1 MKKIGLIL
9 SVMFCVSIFITGCNG
24 NKDKLEDSNNSTIIL
39 ADEEK
44 YYGDTFGQGDII
56 DVKVEIDEDDWAGI
70 LANPTEEEFH
80 SANITVN
87 GTSIENVG
95 FRTKGFSSLTT
106 VAQSDSD
113 RYGFKIKTDKY
124 EDKQTLN
131 GLNEF
136 VLNGSFADP
145 SYMREYLTYS
155 AMKVLD
161 GITPFATYANLYIN
175 DELFGFYL
183 LIESYDDSFVER
195 YSSAEDT
202 CLYKAKS
209 DFCTLLPSDDG
220 SGFDLQYGS
229 DKNLDNIKSLIE
241 VLNTTTSENKEEL
254 EKILDVD
261 SVLKAMAVNTVMG
274 NYDSYSGSKAHNYY
288 LLYSNGKFSYIGW
301 DYNMSIGGFNEDG
314 GASVTVD
321 INTPVYSVDISQRPL
336 IEKLLAIDDF
346 KGKYLEYVNTLCDY
360 FDNADVYVEE
370 LADYIRANVKN
381 DPTAFYSIEEFES
394 NIVTSDTDLTEVEN
408 KNPSQGMIKP
418 EISDNG
424 EGSMSFPEGAEQP
437 NRDQMPEIPE
447 GMEPP
452 NRGEN
457 ETQPAGEN
465 SQIDQGGSG
474 IMPPMADENGQM
486 QEAIEPPS
494 NNGVSVMPGS
504 GQQMPPNND
513 KGNMGNPGGGMGM
526 ISGNVVSIM
535 DYITQRIEQ
544 IRAQLGS

>member
-9 SVMFCVSIFITGCNG
+9 SIIFCVSSMITGCNKQQDKIEEV
-24 NKDKLEDSNNSTIIL
+24 NKSNIIL

-44 YYGDTFGQGDII
+44 YYGNTFGQGDIV
-56 DVKVEIDEDDWAGI
+56 DVKVEIDEDDWADI

-87 GTSIENVG
+87 GTEVENVG

-106 VAQSDSD
+106 VAQSDSN

-175 DELFGFYL
+175 NELFGFYL

-195 YSSAEDT
+195 YSNAEDT

-241 VLNTTTSENKEEL
+241 VLNTTTSETKTEL

-301 DYNMSIGGFNEDG
+301 DYNMSMGGFNEDS

-321 INTPVYSVDISQRPL
+321 INTPVYGVDISQRPL
-336 IEKLLAIDDF
+336 IEKLLNIDDY
-346 KGKYLEYVNTLCDY
+346 KSKYLEYVNTLCDY
-360 FDNADVYVEE
+360 FSNAEIYVEE
-370 LADYIRANVKN
+370 LADYIREDVTN

-394 NIVTSDTDLTEVEN
+394 NIVKSDTDLTQVEN
-408 KNPSQGMIKP
+408 RNPSQGMVKP

-424 EGSMSFPEGAEQP
+424 EVSMPFPEGEELP

-452 NRGEN
+452 NMGEN
-457 ETQPAGEN
+457 ETQTSGEN
-465 SQIDQGGSG
+465 SQVDQGQGG
-474 IMPPMADENGQM
+474 IMPPKGEENEQM
-486 QEAIEPPS
+486 PEVGEPSS
-494 NNGVSVMPGS
+494 NNGEPVMPGN
-504 GQQMPPNND
+504 GQQMPPNN
-513 KGNMGNPGGGMGM
+513 KGNIGKPGGGMGM
-526 ISGNVVSIM
+526 ISGNVVSIV
-535 DYITQRIEQ
+535 DYITQRIDQ
-544 IRAQLGS
+544 IKLQLGS